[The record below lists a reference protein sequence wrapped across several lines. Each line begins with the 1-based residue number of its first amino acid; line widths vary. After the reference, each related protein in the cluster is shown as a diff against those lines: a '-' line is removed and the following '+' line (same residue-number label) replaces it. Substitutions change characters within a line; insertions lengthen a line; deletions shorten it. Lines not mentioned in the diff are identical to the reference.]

1 MDLMRNFL
9 IVSLLVMVLA
19 PRLVLATE
27 SHPLM
32 PSALAVAPQAEFTR
46 FGFSIYR
53 AQLWAPEGQFK
64 KDAPFALSL
73 TYSRDIAGERIL
85 DASLKEMK
93 KLGAP
98 VDQSPQWR
106 EQLARVLPDV
116 KQGDTLTGVYTPS
129 QGAEFFYQNQKTGTL
144 DDELAA
150 FFFAIWLD
158 PRTSEPD
165 LRRSLLGEKK

>member
-1 MDLMRNFL
+1 MDLKRKFLTVNFL
-9 IVSLLVMVLA
+9 AMVLTVHPVSA
-19 PRLVLATE
+19 SEP
-27 SHPLM
+27 HPLM
-32 PSALAVAPQAEFTR
+32 PSARAVAPQAEFTR

-53 AQLWAPEGQFK
+53 AQLWAPEGQYK

-85 DASLKEMK
+85 DASLKEMN

-98 VDQSPQWR
+98 VEQSPQWR
-106 EQLARVLPDV
+106 EQLAQVLPNV
-116 KQGDTLTGVYTPS
+116 KQGDTLTGVYTPG

-150 FFFAIWLD
+150 FFFSIWLD